1 MLHAMAEL
9 CKTNAVKSCTLEG
22 NRGVPGVFNGD
33 ATGRSVWGF
42 EVKYA

>member
-22 NRGVPGVFNGD
+22 NRGVPRVLNGD
-33 ATGRSVWGF
+33 VIVRSLWGF
-42 EVKYA
+42 EIKYA